1 MRFLFPVLKKRVNRK
16 LIQNLEPDEVPC
28 AGRSWE
34 AATGGVETS
43 PNSLC
48 GVDSTWPEEQAAA
61 SIEVCQG
68 GRASEG
74 KP

>member
-1 MRFLFPVLKKRVNRK
+1 MCVSFSLFSRRVNRK
-16 LIQNLEPDEVPC
+16 LIQKSEPDELPL

-43 PNSLC
+43 PDSLC
-48 GVDSTWPEEQAAA
+48 GVESTWPEEQAAA